1 MANGEMKMEFIA
13 KRITRNYCQTI
24 NSTPDKIFPL
34 ICPVREAEW
43 LEDWDCKMVYS
54 KTGYAEEGAVFT
66 TPYDGEDD
74 TIWII
79 TIRDPIKYKVE
90 FVRVTPSSRVS
101 ILNVNIRE
109 KDIKSSYVDITYT
122 YTSITCEGNKFID
135 EYTEEVF
142 LKMVKHWENS
152 VNYFLETGK
161 KLSKNN

>member
-1 MANGEMKMEFIA
+1 MEFIA

-43 LEDWDCKMVYS
+43 LDGWDYKMIYS

-66 TPYDGEDD
+66 TSYEGEED

-79 TIRDPIKYKVE
+79 TIHDPINYKVE
-90 FVRVTPSSRVS
+90 FVRVTPASRAS
-101 ILNVNIRE
+101 ILSVNIRE
-109 KDIKSSYVDITYT
+109 KDLKSSYVDITYI
-122 YTSITCEGNKFID
+122 YTSFTTAGNRFIE

-142 LKMVKHWENS
+142 LDMVKHWENS
-152 VNYFLETGK
+152 VNYFLDTGK
-161 KLSKNN
+161 KLNGK